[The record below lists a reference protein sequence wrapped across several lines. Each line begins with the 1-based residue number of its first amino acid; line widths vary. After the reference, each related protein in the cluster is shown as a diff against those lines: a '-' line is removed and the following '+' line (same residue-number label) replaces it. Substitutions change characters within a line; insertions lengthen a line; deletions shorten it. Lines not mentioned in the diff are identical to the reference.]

1 MSKKKERK
9 GKKKENEKNTE
20 AMIEQ
25 LKSEL
30 KNALEEVK
38 EYRDKYLRTL
48 AEMDNQ
54 RKRMIR
60 ERDDFQKYANEKLI
74 LSILP
79 VVDNFERAINAGENS
94 NTDKKILDGVK
105 LIFKQLKDILEKE
118 GLKPFESVGQKF
130 DPYKHEAFFAIES
143 KEHEPSTILE
153 EIEKGYL
160 LDDKII
166 RPAKVTVSKQREEK
180 EDDENGGQGKSNR
193 D

>member
-1 MSKKKERK
+1 MSKKKEGKEKRK
-9 GKKKENEKNTE
+9 ESEKDTE

-25 LKSEL
+25 LKAEL

-38 EYRDKYLRTL
+38 EYKDKYLRTL
-48 AEMDNQ
+48 AEMDNK

-60 ERDDFQKYANEKLI
+60 ERDELQRYANEKII

-94 NTDKKILDGVK
+94 DADKKILDGVK

-130 DPYKHEAFFAIES
+130 DPYKHEAFLAIES

-160 LDDKII
+160 LDNKII
-166 RPAKVTVSKQREEK
+166 RPARVTVSKQREEK
-180 EDDENGGQGKSNR
+180 EDDENGGKGKSNR

>member
-1 MSKKKERK
+1 MSKKKERE
-9 GKKKENEKNTE
+9 GKKKEHEKNTE

-79 VVDNFERAINAGENS
+79 VVDNFERAINA
-94 NTDKKILDGVK
+94 
-105 LIFKQLKDILEKE
+105 
-118 GLKPFESVGQKF
+118 
-130 DPYKHEAFFAIES
+130 
-143 KEHEPSTILE
+143 
-153 EIEKGYL
+153 
-160 LDDKII
+160 
-166 RPAKVTVSKQREEK
+166 
-180 EDDENGGQGKSNR
+180 DEN
-193 D
+193 

>member
-1 MSKKKERK
+1 LSKKKERK
-9 GKKKENEKNTE
+9 EKKKEHEKNTE

-38 EYRDKYLRTL
+38 EYKDKYLRTL

-105 LIFKQLKDILEKE
+105 LIFKQLKGILEKE

-130 DPYKHEAFFAIES
+130 DPYKHEAFLAIES